1 MYFDGKKDI
10 TLSVETDD
18 NGKRHI
24 NTILEEHYVVVG
36 GPEELYLAHFSPVNG
51 KGKTIVSNLFNIIKD
66 TALQE
71 KMLVVG
77 SDCTAVMT
85 GAHKRCIRTLEEFLR
100 RPLQWVICL
109 LHCNELPLR
118 HVFMF
123 VDGTTKSPDTGSF
136 SGPIGQNLT
145 ENVRS
150 WPVVNFKRI
159 RNPGFPELPNH
170 VIDDLSTDQHYAY
183 RICMAIIT
191 GEVDPDLEF
200 LDIGPIVHS
209 RWLTLACRILRY
221 YTSQEKPSKI

>member
-1 MYFDGKKDI
+1 MCERYRVTDRCGAAIASSALMDAGVITETDKSLIIDKDKLQREMVHERELLRKEKDANFSLVDGMYFDGKKDI

-118 HVFMF
+118 HVFY
-123 VDGTTKSPDTGSF
+123 V
-136 SGPIGQNLT
+136 
-145 ENVRS
+145 
-150 WPVVNFKRI
+150 
-159 RNPGFPELPNH
+159 
-170 VIDDLSTDQHYAY
+170 
-183 RICMAIIT
+183 C
-191 GEVDPDLEF
+191 
-200 LDIGPIVHS
+200 
-209 RWLTLACRILRY
+209 
-221 YTSQEKPSKI
+221 